1 MIAPIACV
9 IPALDAAP
17 TLGQVVG
24 ALRDALPGASIIVV
38 DDGSRDDTHAVARA
52 CADTVMRFERN
63 RGKGAALRAGASAAL
78 AQGARAVVTVDADG
92 QHDPASAPR
101 LVAAL
106 DEADLAVGTRA
117 RGGGVMP
124 VGRRVTNALA
134 SRAVGAIVGATV
146 PDPQCGFRAMRRA
159 VLETVH
165 APGDRYEFETE
176 FLIRAARSGFTIVAI
191 PVPTMYGAPSHF
203 RALRDSARVV
213 RAIWRHR
220 AGAVA

>member
-1 MIAPIACV
+1 
-9 IPALDAAP
+9 
-17 TLGQVVG
+17 
-24 ALRDALPGASIIVV
+24 
-38 DDGSRDDTHAVARA
+38 
-52 CADTVMRFERN
+52 
-63 RGKGAALRAGASAAL
+63 
-78 AQGARAVVTVDADG
+78 
-92 QHDPASAPR
+92 
-101 LVAAL
+101 VAAL

-117 RGGGVMP
+117 RAGGVMP

-134 SRAVGAIVGATV
+134 SRAVGAIVGAPV
-146 PDPQCGFRAMRRA
+146 PDAQCGFRAMRRA

-176 FLIRAARSGFTIVAI
+176 FLIRAARSGFTIVAV

>member
-1 MIAPIACV
+1 VIAPIACV

-92 QHDPASAPR
+92 QHDPAFAPG

-117 RGGGVMP
+117 RAAGAMP
-124 VGRRVTNALA
+124 VGRRLTNALA
-134 SRAVGAIVGATV
+134 SRAVGAIVGGPV
-146 PDPQCGFRAMRRA
+146 PDAQCGFRAMRRG

-176 FLIRAARSGFTIVAI
+176 FLIRAARSGFTIVAV